1 MNSPDYF
8 CSRCRKPQTGHHHIV
23 PPNRGHFCAEC
34 AEEMQYERIQP
45 SSYYRDKN
53 ENEDKHTDE
62 GEPTKQTTYMVV
74 CTDIGTI
81 HSDRI
86 NWRVF
91 VSGLTRERAEEHRRL
106 LTIAWRQRAIVV
118 EEPQPILRPTETQ
131 KWNVYIPIMS
141 GIAIQV
147 DATNEAHAIIVA
159 DDTINRATYDI
170 LTEHADEIRASFAI
184 DDSNAWSASEADE

>member
-1 MNSPDYF
+1 M
-8 CSRCRKPQTGHHHIV
+8 
-23 PPNRGHFCAEC
+23 
-34 AEEMQYERIQP
+34 
-45 SSYYRDKN
+45 
-53 ENEDKHTDE
+53 
-62 GEPTKQTTYMVV
+62 KQTTYMVV
-74 CTDIGTI
+74 CTDASID
-81 HSDRI
+81 HNHD
-86 NWRVF
+86 WRTF
-91 VSGLTRERAEEHRRL
+91 STGLPLARAQEHRRM
-106 LTIAWRQRAIVV
+106 LTSGGQKRAIVV
-118 EEPQPILRPTETQ
+118 EEPQPTAQPAETQ

>member
-1 MNSPDYF
+1 M
-8 CSRCRKPQTGHHHIV
+8 T
-23 PPNRGHFCAEC
+23 
-34 AEEMQYERIQP
+34 
-45 SSYYRDKN
+45 
-53 ENEDKHTDE
+53 
-62 GEPTKQTTYMVV
+62 QTTYMVV

-118 EEPQPILRPTETQ
+118 EEPQPAAQPAETK

-141 GIAIQV
+141 GIAVQV

-159 DDTINRATYDI
+159 GDHINRTSSAAYDI

-184 DDSNAWSASEADE
+184 DDSDAWSASEADE